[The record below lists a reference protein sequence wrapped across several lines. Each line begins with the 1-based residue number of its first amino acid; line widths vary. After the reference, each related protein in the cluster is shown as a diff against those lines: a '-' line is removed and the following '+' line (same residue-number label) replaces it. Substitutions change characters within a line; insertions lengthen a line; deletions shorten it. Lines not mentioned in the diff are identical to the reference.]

1 VGKSTKIISK
11 YCGIIHQFSQSSVDI
26 VEIYRN
32 LESSGLSHGIFRF
45 SYPRLRIPPRVTQAM
60 LLQQVLEAN
69 SSQGVSDGVLRDLV
83 SHAGIQ
89 QLILVK
95 QVMSQADSLRI
106 FFNVLKYLDY

>member
-1 VGKSTKIISK
+1 
-11 YCGIIHQFSQSSVDI
+11 
-26 VEIYRN
+26 
-32 LESSGLSHGIFRF
+32 
-45 SYPRLRIPPRVTQAM
+45 M